1 MSTLW
6 LAALIAGFVVL
17 YVKVKEHI
25 LRTLEHE
32 GGRIVPIW
40 VSKMLRE
47 ALGRYS
53 NFVGVREVSI
63 GGEGL
68 ACDRSRKYMIVWHP
82 HGFITWVPFFIAGR
96 YALDAQP
103 CGEHWFPV
111 VAPVLFRVP
120 IFSEMLIILGARR
133 VDKKVI
139 DKMLARGDSIAIQPG
154 GVKEQAQSSEK
165 QEQAFFPARLGFVRM
180 AIRHGVDLLPA
191 YFFGENQL
199 YKKVEGYQQPLA
211 RRFLAT
217 YPSCMDHPHTTF
229 QNVFVSRRCI
239 LLCPCVDVGPATL
252 ETYSANPK
260 VSFPPLLSH
269 SLPIQGY
276 LYSLQSLTSFPLWY
290 VHIESTDSC
299 FQIRDVVA
307 LRGMTLPIVTSR
319 FGIPMG
325 GLLPIPTPIHTR
337 YGRPVPVGPPEPDP
351 SDERVEE
358 VFLKYLAELRRLF
371 DEHAK
376 DCLPYDVAQRGLRIV
391 RLDGKPVPEDIR

>member
-199 YKKVEGYQQPLA
+199 YKKVEGFEWLSK
-211 RRFLAT
+211 LINK
-217 YPSCMDHPHTTF
+217 TT
-229 QNVFVSRRCI
+229 
-239 LLCPCVDVGPATL
+239 
-252 ETYSANPK
+252 
-260 VSFPPLLSH
+260 
-269 SLPIQGY
+269 
-276 LYSLQSLTSFPLWY
+276 
-290 VHIESTDSC
+290 
-299 FQIRDVVA
+299 
-307 LRGMTLPIVTSR
+307 GMTLPIVTSR